1 MRRSKSILTL
11 AMGAVFLGAGAVA
24 AQDGGTGYAELDT
37 AMGADKPFAGQRV
50 TIQTQWIEGEGANF
64 EAAFAPFEEAT
75 GIDVIQEGIFGQH
88 ETLLRARLEGDI
100 PLDLAMLAQPAALV
114 AYGDAGQLVP
124 INDILD
130 MDKLAAEHDAAALS
144 FYSSGDKL
152 WGIPYKIDAKSTVWY
167 PIKAFEAAGYQVPTT
182 LEELLALS
190 QRIVDEGKGSPWC
203 IGMGAEAATGW
214 QATDWVEDMVL
225 RTAGIDAYSKW
236 ITHELPFNSPEIK
249 AAFDEVAKIFF
260 TEGYVLGGNTGI
272 IATTQTEPMDP
283 MFPPD
288 GNWEGFTP
296 GCWMQKQATWYG
308 PDFFPDQRTT
318 GEPSQY
324 VLGEDIGI
332 FYFPAGNPD
341 NGTPALFAG
350 DALLV
355 PAPPD
360 GSPVRD
366 AVKAVAQFLSTPQG
380 VEAWIKAGS
389 AISANTTTPQE
400 WYEGFYKLKVA
411 SEIFANATA
420 LGFDASD
427 LMPASVGAGTF
438 WSKAVEW
445 INNNGADTEA
455 ILQAIDDSW
464 PTS

>member
-1 MRRSKSILTL
+1 MEAGTATGWQATDWLEDIMLRTTSVENYNKWITHELPFNSPEVLH
-11 AMGAVFLGAGAVA
+11 AMDL
-24 AQDGGTGYAELDT
+24 
-37 AMGADKPFAGQRV
+37 AGQIFF
-50 TIQTQWIEGEGANF
+50 TEGSVFGGPEGAIAIHQTDPMDPMFPANG
-64 EAAFAPFEEAT
+64 AAFTDSFTPGCWMQKQAT
-75 GIDVIQEGIFGQH
+75 WYGPDFFPDVKANPGS
-88 ETLLRARLEGDI
+88 TSA
-100 PLDLAMLAQPAALV
+100 
-114 AYGDAGQLVP
+114 
-124 INDILD
+124 
-130 MDKLAAEHDAAALS
+130 
-144 FYSSGDKL
+144 
-152 WGIPYKIDAKSTVWY
+152 YKIDAKSTVWY

-214 QATDWVEDMVL
+214 QATDWVEDVVL
-225 RTAGIDAYSKW
+225 RSAGIDAYSQW
-236 ITHELPFNSPEIK
+236 ITHDLAFNSPEIK

-332 FYFPAGNPD
+332 FYFPAGNPE

-464 PTS
+464 PM